1 MPVKEHALLS
11 KRDRQFSFFLKDNQD
26 QNTQNISC
34 HYDFKDNY
42 LKPAEVKA
50 VDIHVDFEITCWG
63 FFSAAQSD
71 AGSDRIGPMR
81 YRWSDASSCH
91 QLAVLHCLRSQEM
104 KSLSMN

>member
-1 MPVKEHALLS
+1 MLS

-34 HYDFKDNY
+34 HYDFKDND

-63 FFSAAQSD
+63 FLVLLNQML
-71 AGSDRIGPMR
+71 GQIELDRLGTDGQMP
-81 YRWSDASSCH
+81 
-91 QLAVLHCLRSQEM
+91 AVVTS
-104 KSLSMN
+104 